1 MQQPELDQYSSLTA
15 GVATLS
21 DAGEYHDYPEPNDM
35 TAAPRNST
43 NVLAIVA
50 LVLSFLGLT
59 SIFGVICGHVARR
72 QIRATRAHGDSLAV
86 AALWVGYC
94 YISAAVLCLVVYFA
108 IAGQGS

>member
-1 MQQPELDQYSSLTA
+1 
-15 GVATLS
+15 
-21 DAGEYHDYPEPNDM
+21 M

-59 SIFGVICGHVARR
+59 SIFGVICGHIARR
-72 QIRATRAHGDSLAV
+72 QIRTTREQGDSLAV
-86 AALWVGYC
+86 AALWLGYF
-94 YISAAVLCLVVYFA
+94 YIGAAVLCLIVYFA